1 MVALTEKYFHLQK
14 LGDLCSQHFAG
25 LSVPSVLQ
33 QSHHIRM
40 QPWEEERPIA
50 TGRGRA
56 WTEQGP
62 QNATSFFRASVMADE
77 KCAFYVGSVLN
88 SVGTILQEDHGFRD
102 QQIQGI
108 T

>member
-50 TGRGRA
+50 TGRG
-56 WTEQGP
+56 
-62 QNATSFFRASVMADE
+62 
-77 KCAFYVGSVLN
+77 
-88 SVGTILQEDHGFRD
+88 
-102 QQIQGI
+102 
-108 T
+108 